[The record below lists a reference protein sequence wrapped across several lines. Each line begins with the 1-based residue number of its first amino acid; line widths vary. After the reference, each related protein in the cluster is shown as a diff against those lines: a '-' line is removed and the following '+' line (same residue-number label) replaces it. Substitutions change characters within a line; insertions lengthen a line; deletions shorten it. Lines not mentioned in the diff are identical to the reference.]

1 MNHYQPIPLQE
12 LQSIRHD
19 SPLSPVVRLGSIDD
33 LETALADSWLSV
45 TQATY
50 RFLVLLREF
59 EMRQGW
65 RAYGCNDCAE
75 WMDFKLKISRKTA
88 LEKVRVTKAL
98 WFLPKVDAGFKE
110 GTLSYSQV
118 RALTR
123 VATRENESD
132 LVDRALTTTA
142 CNLEKYCQRLRKG
155 DAQDSEREARRQHE
169 NRALHLAVEDGALTV
184 QLPPAELAIVQQAL
198 EQLVDALPEDTNRG
212 YFAARADA
220 LVCMAKQVLSGSGD
234 SDVSAST
241 H

>member
-12 LQSIRHD
+12 LQTIRHD

-75 WMDFKLKISRKTA
+75 WLDFKLKISRKTA
-88 LEKVRVTKAL
+88 LEKVRVAKAM
-98 WFLPKVDAGFKE
+98 WFLPKIDAVFKE
-110 GTLSYSQV
+110 GALSYSQV

-142 CNLEKYCQRLRKG
+142 CNLEKYCHRLRLG
-155 DAQDSEREARRQHE
+155 EVQSGEREARRQHE
-169 NRALHLAVEDGALTV
+169 N
-184 QLPPAELAIVQQAL
+184 
-198 EQLVDALPEDTNRG
+198 
-212 YFAARADA
+212 
-220 LVCMAKQVLSGSGD
+220 
-234 SDVSAST
+234 
-241 H
+241 